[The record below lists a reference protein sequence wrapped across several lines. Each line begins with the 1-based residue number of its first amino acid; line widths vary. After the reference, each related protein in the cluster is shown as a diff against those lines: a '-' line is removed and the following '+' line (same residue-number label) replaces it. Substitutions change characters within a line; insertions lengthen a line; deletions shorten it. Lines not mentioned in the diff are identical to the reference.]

1 MTAIGKMLVFLVL
14 LLSLVWNAL
23 VINGFAAR
31 TNWQREAKRY
41 QAEAVLAAEAAN
53 KMKGLRDAEA
63 ESADDAKRALQ
74 QERDR
79 YYTQVA
85 QLVEVRDKLSKNYND
100 AFSDKQKQ
108 AATAAQLEAMIDKL
122 SGQVKTIDDDL
133 KKREE
138 QANQSEVTKNKA
150 LAALTQAELD
160 RDRYKAA
167 AETNRLLAQK
177 YQEEAAEL
185 NRSRAGGGGI
195 PLVRPP
201 VAPERFRGTVTLV
214 EKDKGVVY
222 VQFTPGLDAGL
233 KQGTVLRIDRL
244 TPAGRYLGLVTV
256 TLVEVKAGVG
266 TFEPAVKGA
275 VPTPDSLP
283 RAGDQVSVNN

>member
-41 QAEAVLAAEAAN
+41 QAEAVAAAEAAN
-53 KMKGLRDAEA
+53 KMKAQRDAEA

-85 QLVEVRDKLSKNYND
+85 QLVAVRDTLSQQYNA
-100 AFSDKQKQ
+100 AFADKQNQ
-108 AATAAQLEAMIDKL
+108 AAQSQKQQAMIDKL

-133 KKREE
+133 KKRDE
-138 QANQSEVTKNKA
+138 QANQSEITRNKA
-150 LAALTQAELD
+150 LAAQTAAELE
-160 RDRYKAA
+160 RDRFKAA

-177 YQEEAAEL
+177 FQEELGEA
-185 NRSRAGGGGI
+185 RRGGGGTG
-195 PLVRPP
+195 LGALRPP
-201 VAPERFRGTVTLV
+201 VAPENFRGSVTLV
-214 EKDKGVVY
+214 ERDKGVVY
-222 VQFTPGLDAGL
+222 VQFSPGLDAGL
-233 KQGTVLRIDRL
+233 KEGAILRLDRL
-244 TPAGRYLGLVTV
+244 TPTGRYLGKVTV
-256 TLVEVKAGVG
+256 TLVDLKKAAG
-266 TFEPAVKGA
+266 TFEPANKLA
-275 VPTPDSLP
+275 APTPDSLP
-283 RAGDQVSVNN
+283 RAGDQVSTAN